1 MRRMRRN
8 RKITTAL
15 VETRICCDRD
25 GGFRA
30 LTRQQFD
37 GRPLRREL
45 QFSASPEQV
54 AASGGAVMYC
64 PSCRALRRCDAI
76 TFTQLG
82 LETRKRQGLGGRP
95 EINWSRRVRMCR
107 SCFYHFITAEV
118 SESLILEMG
127 EMLDEKAGGGEEPGT
142 GESTVIP
149 FPRGGR
155 RR

>member
-1 MRRMRRN
+1 MQHMRRN

-15 VETRICCDRD
+15 VETRIRCDRD

-30 LTRQQFD
+30 LVSQQFE

-45 QFSASPEQV
+45 HFSVSPEVV
-54 AASGGAVMYC
+54 AESGGAAMYC
-64 PSCRALRRCDAI
+64 PSCRALRRCDAV
-76 TFTQLG
+76 TFTRPG
-82 LETRKRQGLGGRP
+82 LEQQRLGPGGRP

-127 EMLDEKAGGGEEPGT
+127 EMLDEKGEGGEDVSPRD
-142 GESTVIP
+142 SRVIP

>member
-1 MRRMRRN
+1 MRRN

-15 VETRICCDRD
+15 VETRIRCDRD

-30 LTRQQFD
+30 LVSQQFD

-45 QFSASPEQV
+45 HFSVSPE
-54 AASGGAVMYC
+54 AMAESGGTAMYC
-64 PSCRALRRCDAI
+64 PSCRALRRCDAV
-76 TFTQLG
+76 TFTQPG
-82 LETRKRQGLGGRP
+82 LEPQQRHGVCARP

-118 SESLILEMG
+118 SESLILEIG
-127 EMLDEKAGGGEEPGT
+127 ELLDEKGEGSESAGP
-142 GESTVIP
+142 GESRVIP

>member
-1 MRRMRRN
+1 MRRN

-15 VETRICCDRD
+15 VETRIRFDRD

-30 LTRQQFD
+30 LVSQQFD

-54 AASGGAVMYC
+54 AACGGATMYC
-64 PSCRALRRCDAI
+64 PSCRALRRCDAV

-82 LETRKRQGLGGRP
+82 LEPRQRHGVRARP
-95 EINWSRRVRMCR
+95 EINWSRRVRRCR
-107 SCFYHFITAEV
+107 SCFYHFFTAEV

-127 EMLDEKAGGGEEPGT
+127 ELLDEKGEGSESAGP
-142 GESTVIP
+142 GESRVIP